1 MTDIETI
8 ASLAKRRGFAFQS
21 SDIYGGLGSVWDY
34 GPLGV
39 ELKNNIKRAWWR
51 SVVYERDDMV
61 GLDAGLLMNRLVWK
75 YSGHE
80 ATFSDPLVDC
90 RKCNARLRADKI
102 EDDKCSE
109 CGSTDL
115 TEPRQFNLMFK
126 TMVGP
131 VEDESGLTYLRPETA
146 QGIFVNFKNVLDST
160 NRKLPFGVAQI
171 GKAFRNEITPGNF
184 IFRTREFEQ
193 MEIEYFV
200 KPPQALK
207 PGEMTD
213 DDWHERWIE
222 DRYNWHTQLGIRAE
236 NLRKYR
242 QGPEELAHYAKACV
256 DLQYRF
262 FPGRDEEERQWDEL
276 EGIAN
281 RTDFDLMSHSKRM
294 VRSSE
299 PTPHVLL
306 DPITGQKIYAKM
318 KTDSKKSDESDR
330 INTDSIADL
339 TYFDHET
346 NQHLFPYV
354 IEPSAGVDRK
364 VLAFMMDAYK
374 EEEVRGEKRIVL
386 KLHHDLAPI
395 KVAVLPLAKNKEGI
409 VSLARDI
416 KSRLQRTGAIRAVY
430 DDTAGIGKLY
440 RRQDEV
446 GTPLCVTVDHQ
457 SLEDNQVTVRDRDTM
472 EQERI
477 PVAEIERIIGT
488 KLGLGFSL

>member
-21 SDIYGGLGSVWDY
+21 SEIYGGLGSVWDY

-39 ELKNNIKRAWWR
+39 ELKNNIKHAWWR

-102 EDDKCSE
+102 EDGKCAE

-126 TMVGP
+126 TTVGP

-200 KPPQALK
+200 KPPEALK
-207 PGEMTD
+207 AGEMTD
-213 DDWHERWIE
+213 DAWHERWIE
-222 DRYNWHTQLGIRAE
+222 DRYNWHIALGMRAE
-236 NLRKYR
+236 NLRKYEQPR
-242 QGPEELAHYAKACV
+242 VELAHYAKRCV

-262 FPGRDEEERQWDEL
+262 FPDRADDEKQWDEL

-281 RTDFDLMSHSKRM
+281 RTDYDLKAHSKKP
-294 VRSSE
+294 VDAE
-299 PTPHVLL
+299 
-306 DPITGQKIYAKM
+306 GK
-318 KTDSKKSDESDR
+318 R
-330 INTDSIADL
+330 INPDSIADL

-346 NQHLFPYV
+346 NQHVFPYV

-364 VLAFMMDAYK
+364 VLAFMMDAYQ
-374 EEEVRGEKRIVL
+374 EEDVRGEKRVVL
-386 KLHHDLAPI
+386 KLHPDLAPI

-409 VSLARDI
+409 VSLAKDI
-416 KSRLQRTGAIRAVY
+416 KARLQRTGAMRAVY

-457 SLEDNQVTVRDRDTM
+457 SLEDNQVTIRDRDTM
-472 EQERI
+472 QQERI
-477 PVAEIERIIGT
+477 PISEIKQIIGK
-488 KLGLGFSL
+488 KLGLSLTL